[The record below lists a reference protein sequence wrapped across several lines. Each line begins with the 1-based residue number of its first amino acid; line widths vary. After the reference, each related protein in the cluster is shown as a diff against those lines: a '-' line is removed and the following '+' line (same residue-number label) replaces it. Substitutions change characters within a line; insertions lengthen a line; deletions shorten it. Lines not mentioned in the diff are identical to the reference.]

1 MFPKNF
7 NEAIKTGFIPYILE
21 AEGCN
26 DLCNT
31 RGAKINAI
39 IKDFKY
45 LVRQGKNPNDYITST
60 LAKYGFKEEDL
71 TYSEIKRINGA
82 INGAY

>member
-1 MFPKNF
+1 MNTF
-7 NEAIKTGFIPYILE
+7 NKMINTGYFGYITE
-21 AEGCN
+21 KEGIVSVN
-26 DLCNT
+26 SSRAT
-31 RGAKINAI
+31 KVNAI

-82 INGAY
+82 INGY

>member
-1 MFPKNF
+1 MNTF
-7 NEAIKTGFIPYILE
+7 NKMINTGYFGYITE
-21 AEGCN
+21 KEGITSIN
-26 DLCNT
+26 SSRVT
-31 RGAKINAI
+31 KINSI

-45 LVRQGKNPNDYITST
+45 LVRQGKNPNNYITST

-82 INGAY
+82 INGY

>member
-1 MFPKNF
+1 MNTF
-7 NEAIKTGFIPYILE
+7 NKMINTGYFGYITE
-21 AEGCN
+21 KEGIISVN
-26 DLCNT
+26 SSRAT
-31 RGAKINAI
+31 KVNAI

-82 INGAY
+82 INGY

>member
-1 MFPKNF
+1 MNTL
-7 NEAIKTGFIPYILE
+7 NNMINTGYFGYITE
-21 AEGCN
+21 KEGIVSIN
-26 DLCNT
+26 SSRAT
-31 RGAKINAI
+31 KVNAI

>member
-1 MFPKNF
+1 MNTF
-7 NEAIKTGFIPYILE
+7 NKMINTGYFGYITE
-21 AEGCN
+21 KEGIVSIN
-26 DLCNT
+26 SSRAT
-31 RGAKINAI
+31 KVNAI

-82 INGAY
+82 INGY

>member
-1 MFPKNF
+1 MNTF
-7 NEAIKTGFIPYILE
+7 NKMINTGYFGYITE
-21 AEGCN
+21 KEGIISIN
-26 DLCNT
+26 SSRAT
-31 RGAKINAI
+31 KVNAI

-82 INGAY
+82 INGY